1 MKLIINTVLFLFI
14 IFLSTPTVVGMVD
27 DDVDISC
34 FYNLAEE
41 EEETNPTVLEVKI
54 LPLIQYTFL
63 NFFIFETSKFNVNLN
78 HVLCYNNLAHKIF
91 SPPPNSL

>member
-14 IFLSTPTVVGMVD
+14 IFLSTPTVVGMFD

-34 FYNLAEE
+34 IYNLAE

-78 HVLCYNNLAHKIF
+78 HVLSYNNLAHKIF

>member
-14 IFLSTPTVVGMVD
+14 IFLSTPTVVGMFD

-34 FYNLAEE
+34 FYNLAE

-78 HVLCYNNLAHKIF
+78 HVLSYNNLAHKIF